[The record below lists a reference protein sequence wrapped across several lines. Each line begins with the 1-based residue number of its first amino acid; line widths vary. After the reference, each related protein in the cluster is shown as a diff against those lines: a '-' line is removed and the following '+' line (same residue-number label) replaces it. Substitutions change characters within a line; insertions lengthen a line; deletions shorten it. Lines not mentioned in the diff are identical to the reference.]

1 MPRHHGQTEESA
13 LKSKRGSSPRTAIYP
28 GTFDPITYGH
38 LDIIERAVGIFD
50 RVIVSL
56 GRNPEKNPLFS
67 LDERLEMIRES
78 VAHIKGVEVDTFT
91 GLAVRHAQEAGAE
104 ALIRGLRAVTD
115 FEYEFQM
122 ALVNRRLA
130 PEIITV
136 FLMPNEKYTYLNS
149 TIVREVASL
158 GGDVGRFVPPVVE
171 KRLRGLYSETQAKE
185 GGQR

>member
-1 MPRHHGQTEESA
+1 MPNYLGEKKETPLSA
-13 LKSKRGSSPRTAIYP
+13 NSGTCPKKTAIYP

-38 LDIIERAVGIFD
+38 VDIIERAVEIFD

-67 LDERLEMIRES
+67 VEERLEMIRE
-78 VAHIKGVEVDTFT
+78 VVENIDGVEVDTFE
-91 GLAVRHAQEAGAE
+91 GLAVRHAQEMGAE

-130 PEIITV
+130 PDIITV

-158 GGDVGRFVPPVVE
+158 GGEVGRFVPPPVE
-171 KRLRGLYSETQAKE
+171 KRLAKIF
-185 GGQR
+185 GGE